1 MTAALHATAR
11 VYLKAREAHQQAL
24 AAAHAA
30 AVHKADAEKAFIAS
44 VMNTGDEDSG
54 TAVVVDGL
62 VLWLPEE
69 FWDRKV
75 GEQICI
81 ERLAVSA

>member
-1 MTAALHATAR
+1 MTAALHTAAR

-30 AVHKADAEKAFIAS
+30 AVHKVDAEAAFITA
-44 VMNTGDEDSG
+44 VMGVGDEDSG

-69 FWDRKV
+69 YWDRAA
-75 GEQICI
+75 GERVSS
-81 ERLAVSA
+81 ERLAVPS